1 RARCRRPR
9 GDLRADDAGDRRL
22 VPRDLARGGRL
33 PRAEGAQEDAQA
45 RGAGDGVSLDRTSV
59 MAISLHGPYAQLVA
73 CGLKTIETRAH
84 RTHHRGPLLI
94 CSTLTLD
101 VAARDRIAKI
111 VYACTAESDEKYLRP
126 LLAHGFELERP
137 AGMALA
143 LVDVVG
149 CRPLLPEDE
158 PAAWFYAPG

>member
-1 RARCRRPR
+1 M
-9 GDLRADDAGDRRL
+9 
-22 VPRDLARGGRL
+22 
-33 PRAEGAQEDAQA
+33 
-45 RGAGDGVSLDRTSV
+45 SLDRTSV

-158 PAAWFYAPG
+158 PAAWFYAPGRWAWELANARRVKPFKVRGMPGMFRVPSSDVSEWKGAG